1 MRHGTATKMLGW
13 AGLLGVLTWAG
24 CAFAHAPAVTKMT
37 RTFSAAADSPGAPA
51 AHHLAAAPATAAP
64 PPVGGITGH
73 LESFFVLSDVARLR
87 GWVYDVERDFPDLSS
102 PISVIVDGVAVV
114 NTTANIS
121 RPDLVPY
128 KAPEPQHGID
138 VLLPPGLAAK
148 LRTGRHVVSVA
159 VHREAEVDWPLAGG
173 PLCTDSQ
180 HLTCDKPREC
190 ACNRSE
196 LAHEAAPV
204 PVAQLGT
211 HILLDTTGLDRQRT
225 NAFFSLHRPV
235 KDPSNP
241 ILKEDHLWE
250 DRLHMFGS
258 VVQVSAELWR
268 IYYTVDGQF
277 GIRNCIAESRDFG
290 QSWTKPSLGLVPW
303 AATPNA
309 TATTANN
316 IVGSDHNLSRSDWF
330 GWIGRNPDPEDTD
343 PAHRFVATM
352 TTPSWFTSIPAA
364 CTPFGPARRDAAY
377 LAFSA
382 DGLSF
387 VMPNDHDCYLPSK
400 DDSQNPLVH
409 FNNQTLWFNR
419 IDTMGAANGCAPHV
433 AGPQRR
439 VGVAGFSTLAHPP
452 APGHWPDRP
461 VVLSFDEHDP
471 PCMDLYTSN
480 AFAYEDAVVAFPT
493 PFLHTP
499 AVGQYPDG
507 TKVGSD
513 GPLWT
518 RFASSRSPLDGHGL
532 QYVNGDRTPWIPRG
546 KGVFDNAS
554 KTFRGEWDAGMAFA
568 LQGLLQSKSAAQLEQ
583 EMDGGAAC
591 VNARLP
597 ALATELTKAVWQS
610 SCLEWDSLQQ
620 YLLRKMIMIFY
631 LLYRLLAN
639 QLIVFIVIHFIN
651 FSLVVLRYYFGTQA
665 THHTQTR
672 HFGDSRDGIGRVTIP
687 RDGFAGFSHS
697 STQAA
702 PDGSVVVSAPFQL
715 PARCGEAA
723 ELVLLV
729 NVNVSVGGSVRVG
742 FSRVSA
748 PPDAFDGTISVPRV
762 ERLFANYA
770 LDASDAIT
778 ESSVRA
784 VASWAGRSALTSLQQ
799 AGVAMTLT
807 IHLRQA
813 EVFAWEW
820 RCVEV
825 GG

>member
-1 MRHGTATKMLGW
+1 MINAPRQTATKMLGW

-51 AHHLAAAPATAAP
+51 AHHVAAAPTAAPPPVGGITGHLESFFVLSDVARLRGWVYDVERDFPDLSSPISVIVDGVAVVNTTANISRPDLVPYKAPEPQHGIDVLLPPGLAAKLRTGRHVVSVAVHREAEVDWPLAGGPLCTDSQHLTCDKPRECACNRSELAHEAPHHVAAAPTAAP

-241 ILKEDHLWE
+241 ILKEDHPWE

-387 VMPNDHDCYLPSK
+387 VMPTDHDCYLPSK

-452 APGHWPDRP
+452 APGHWPARP

-546 KGVFDNAS
+546 KGVFDNSS

-568 LQGLLQSKSAAQLEQ
+568 LQGLLQTKSAAQLEQ

-620 YLLRKMIMIFY
+620 YPLRKMIMIFY
-631 LLYRLLAN
+631 LLFRAVAN
-639 QLIVFIVIHFIN
+639 QLIVFIVFIVIHFTN
-651 FSLVVLRYYFGTQA
+651 FSLVVL
-665 THHTQTR
+665 
-672 HFGDSRDGIGRVTIP
+672 S
-687 RDGFAGFSHS
+687 
-697 STQAA
+697 
-702 PDGSVVVSAPFQL
+702 
-715 PARCGEAA
+715 
-723 ELVLLV
+723 
-729 NVNVSVGGSVRVG
+729 
-742 FSRVSA
+742 
-748 PPDAFDGTISVPRV
+748 
-762 ERLFANYA
+762 
-770 LDASDAIT
+770 
-778 ESSVRA
+778 
-784 VASWAGRSALTSLQQ
+784 
-799 AGVAMTLT
+799 
-807 IHLRQA
+807 
-813 EVFAWEW
+813 
-820 RCVEV
+820 
-825 GG
+825 